1 MNNDRLFKKILVP
14 ISSEFYSKKVIKRGL
29 ELAEIFQSNLTIAYI
44 MEEKTLHKTEK
55 LLETYLPFLDKTE
68 TQKEVIKKE
77 RETADLIVFEEAN
90 KLLKN
95 YTIYFDKK
103 VLYGEFSDV
112 ILSEVKHHSYDLV
125 IIGYQKACLL
135 NYRLIDTLKIPVW
148 IETEDTE
155 EAPRDILLGVCSN
168 LAPNKKVPN
177 ISLILSK
184 LLGWKLHILYIV
196 DTEDTVEVD
205 EKGSRYSKD
214 RDTLLLSGRNFVNKM
229 REKGITAEL
238 IQGRFENEVIK
249 KANEINP
256 RLIVIGREKKQRGKL
271 GLPIRNVK
279 RKIVEKSKHSVL
291 LLN

>member
-1 MNNDRLFKKILVP
+1 MNTEKLFKKILVP

-29 ELAEIFQSNLTIAYI
+29 ELAETLHSSVTIAYI
-44 MEEKTLHKTEK
+44 MEKKTLYKTEK

-68 TQKEVIKKE
+68 TQKEIIKKE

-90 KLLKN
+90 RLLKN
-95 YTIYFDKK
+95 YSIHFDKK

-112 ILSEVKHHSYDLV
+112 ILSEVEHHNYDLV
-125 IIGYQKACLL
+125 VIGYQKACLL

-148 IETEDTE
+148 IETEDTY
-155 EAPRDILLGVCSN
+155 RDIILGICSN

-177 ISLILSK
+177 ISIALSQI
-184 LLGWKLHILYIV
+184 LGWKLQILYIV

-214 RDTLLLSGRNFVNKM
+214 RRALILSGRRFIDKI
-229 REKGITAEL
+229 REKGIPAEL
-238 IQGRFENEVIK
+238 VQGSFENEVIK

-256 RLIVIGREKKQRGKL
+256 GLIIIGRERKQRGKL
-271 GLPIRNVK
+271 GLPIRNAR